1 MKLYKSFKATGNVT
15 VLEGCSDNIK
25 ADCAEVIDNTTMAKL
40 DECNVKARE
49 FNATISECIEKAQKK
64 QEDACECYVKPENLE
79 KQEALRE
86 CKGIMEQKASSKQR
100 SKCMNTIK
108 KCKAAEKS
116 SCVLQ
121 YACQFT
127 KDDLLKTLATLTKNK
142 AAYSTLASKVKELT
156 GVSPSSR
163 KRRYVVSY
171 FD

>member
-1 MKLYKSFKATGNVT
+1 
-15 VLEGCSDNIK
+15 
-25 ADCAEVIDNTTMAKL
+25 
-40 DECNVKARE
+40 
-49 FNATISECIEKAQKK
+49 
-64 QEDACECYVKPENLE
+64 
-79 KQEALRE
+79 
-86 CKGIMEQKASSKQR
+86 
-100 SKCMNTIK
+100 MNTIK